1 MKLRTMA
8 IIGALGVAAIALIG
22 AGAAAQ
28 FATTTTSNQTINAG
42 TLAVVVSSP
51 DAPGCTSSED
61 NCTSLTLNPVGPFGS
76 TFDSA
81 ASLIT
86 ITNTGNIPAT
96 EISMAISDTPTN
108 SAGLDNGGVFASEMG
123 MCFYSDGSAVVNGL
137 LQSTVE
143 ASSPYS
149 LGASPLGISGTD
161 SYSADFYAGAIT
173 DQCGASTVPALG
185 PGASGGSDT
194 VSIALT
200 YNG

>member
-1 MKLRTMA
+1 
-8 IIGALGVAAIALIG
+8 
-22 AGAAAQ
+22 
-28 FATTTTSNQTINAG
+28 
-42 TLAVVVSSP
+42 
-51 DAPGCTSSED
+51 
-61 NCTSLTLNPVGPFGS
+61 
-76 TFDSA
+76 
-81 ASLIT
+81 
-86 ITNTGNIPAT
+86 
-96 EISMAISDTPTN
+96 MAISDTPTN